1 MYNRYISSQSQSQ
14 SQSQPSQHPSSLTLF
29 PLPLLQPIHST
40 LNPSLCIQCRG
51 SKYLCGLA
59 YCPIIVSSVK
69 TMLERSVD
77 KSIDGYTPP
86 SVFVGRLGYPKVSIG
101 PMISLVENEC
111 SASISMYDCPE
122 QWHDITLD
130 DILKFRLAMV
140 RGKVR
145 VHVDDAAPT
154 KSNRL
159 TSIIQELAMAKLQ
172 VYAEMLLKHRPSG
185 ISLSEYLPPS
195 GPSAEV
201 ERLNVGNVRVDDRIE
216 KAYYDDLSAGEAMV
230 QLYSKGI
237 SISSIVRALSA
248 GCLGYKSRRRFV
260 PTRWSITAVDDTISR
275 ALIERIRYEPS
286 IDEYIVYSREVSM
299 NRFVCILMP
308 GTWEFEWIE
317 AWFPN
322 TVWNAYGSSYE
333 MMGDHE
339 GYRGRKE
346 YARVG
351 GCYYS
356 ARLAVS
362 EHLAS
367 MKRQARVLMLREI
380 YQGFNIPVGVWF
392 VREHVRAMLKSNGA
406 RFTSIDDAIKYA
418 MSILKIPLKEWV
430 RGSHML
436 RDMKGY
442 QTRLLDYTAEQT

>member
-1 MYNRYISSQSQSQ
+1 
-14 SQSQPSQHPSSLTLF
+14 
-29 PLPLLQPIHST
+29 
-40 LNPSLCIQCRG
+40 
-51 SKYLCGLA
+51 
-59 YCPIIVSSVK
+59 
-69 TMLERSVD
+69 MLERSVD

-86 SVFVGRLGYPKVSIG
+86 SVFVGRFGYPKVSIG
-101 PMISLVENEC
+101 PMISLEDEG
-111 SASISMYDCPE
+111 SADISMYDCPE
-122 QWHDITLD
+122 QWHDTTLD
-130 DILKFRLAMV
+130 DILRFRLTMV

-145 VHVDDAAPT
+145 VHVDDATPT
-154 KSNRL
+154 KSNRI

-172 VYAEMLLKHRPSG
+172 VYAEMLLKHKPSG

-201 ERLNVGNVRVDDRIE
+201 ERLKVGYIRVDDRIE
-216 KAYYDDLSAGEAMV
+216 KAYYDDLSAREAIV
-230 QLYSKGI
+230 QLYNQGTG
-237 SISSIVRALSA
+237 ISSIVRALSA

-275 ALIERIRYEPS
+275 ALIEEIRDEPS

-299 NRFVCILMP
+299 NRFLCILMP
-308 GTWEFEWIE
+308 GAWEFEWVE

-322 TVWNAYGSSYE
+322 TVWNAYGSGYE
-333 MMGDHE
+333 MIGDHE

-346 YARVG
+346 YAKVG

-380 YQGFNIPVGVWF
+380 YPGFNIPVGVWF
-392 VREHVRAMLKSNGA
+392 VREHVRAMLKGNGA
-406 RFTSIDDAIKYA
+406 RFTDIDDALKYA
-418 MSILKIPLKEWV
+418 MSMLKIPLKEWT
-430 RGSHML
+430 RESHML
-436 RDMKGY
+436 RGMKGY
-442 QTRLLDYTAEQT
+442 QTRLLDYVAQRV